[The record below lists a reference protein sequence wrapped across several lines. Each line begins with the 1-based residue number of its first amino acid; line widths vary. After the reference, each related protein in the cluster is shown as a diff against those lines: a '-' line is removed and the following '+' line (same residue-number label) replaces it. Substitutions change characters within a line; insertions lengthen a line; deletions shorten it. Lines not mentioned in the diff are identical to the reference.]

1 MGIKP
6 ASRKTDSGTAPIDL
20 HGSGLGW
27 TFVAETIHEPRI
39 RDLAW
44 SAQARLA
51 QTLARPA
58 CSAADDRPA
67 FLYRFFGHRDR
78 GRRK

>member
-20 HGSGLGW
+20 HGSGFGW
-27 TFVAETIHEPRI
+27 KFVAETIHEPWI
-39 RDLAW
+39 RNLAR

-58 CSAADDRPA
+58 CSAADDRRA
-67 FLYRFFGHRDR
+67 FLYRLLGHGDR